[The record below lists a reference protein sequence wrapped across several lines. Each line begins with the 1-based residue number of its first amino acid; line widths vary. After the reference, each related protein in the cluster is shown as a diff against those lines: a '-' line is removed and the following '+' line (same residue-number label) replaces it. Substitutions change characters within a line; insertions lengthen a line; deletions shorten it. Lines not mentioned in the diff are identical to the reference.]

1 MVVRFKLLILLTLVH
16 LILPLNKA
24 SAQGFGPLFRAEI
37 EATFFEG
44 GKISA
49 QKVDRFRANV
59 ETTQS
64 EIQKSLTDYYIHV
77 GQKSA
82 DEAAKKAA
90 SASLPKAFDRLNEII
105 AALKKSQGN
114 ASYEL
119 GAAALQLGYAVRSEG
134 RWMDYDEIAGYAK
147 GLFKRYQVKRRN
159 NQQSEA
165 SNLWNAAES
174 RFYTQ
179 AELMVLK
186 AKGGDLS
193 TLNPIG
199 DGSYWTN
206 VDQTRQP
213 MLDTFQRSAGLYQ
226 NVTFEFPS
234 DGETLDFDE
243 VKRSQSRPKFDVTW
257 TSNGK
262 KRKYK
267 LKFLSETN
275 SEATAATLLAALGF
289 NTDASRRINRV
300 KIRFKDGE
308 KAIFHRDLESY
319 YAFWEMQNAVIEDGR
334 DAQGDYLI
342 LREALLE
349 GRSDELIRVGAWSYT
364 KTGHPETREVRA
376 LPVFMA
382 WIANNDMKESG
393 QNKVIL
399 NRNFPAEK
407 MFFTSGD
414 LGWAF
419 GNFLFPESVGW
430 FKWNVIKDVRE
441 DSVSFNYLTWQYSDL
456 FQFTTWDD
464 ARWMVRLIARLSR
477 EQIRAAVLA
486 GQWNPKVEN
495 ILIEKLVARRNQLV
509 KTFELDKEFP
519 QLSVDGSVAPSDKDS
534 ELGWQTDG
542 GMTGGTPPQ
551 SHDKL
556 LAMVEAMSRP
566 VFEYL
571 SPSLMS
577 IQVGLMN
584 SAVNRALKPITEIRL
599 TGDDLAGLGL
609 PFAAGIILRVNRS
622 IVRNEQP
629 RSMNERFLVHDQMV
643 IGWTLGTNVVNV
655 GSSITYYRSYNLV
668 YPVRGQSEGAYKA
681 AYLPAL
687 LMPFAPG
694 QFKLPNKHSLMI
706 EDYVEGRGTLSVT
719 GHTPVELNASTSL
732 ARVYLKRTL
741 ISDRAD
747 KKVDILIDNSH
758 YTELSAR
765 VTAALRAGFVNL
777 SFPFFDGSIRKGSL
791 DRELWTIPTDSPESR
806 NRARQALSLIATAMR
821 TDTLPSIAKRKEI
834 DAEFVSRKWGFNLFN
849 LVTSLDTRTTSNFE
863 ERDSETPGVTQN
875 KFQIENISEDY
886 WRAPVLDIQE
896 RDTAKSFYMGIKTES
911 GQLKD
916 TILGLNLRQW
926 DSATTSRELK
936 EDSVLLA
943 QKAAADPN
951 FIVFSPELHTNKDQW
966 GAVVTM
972 LDLLI
977 YQNGVDA
984 LLAISEEQWWSQFT
998 RLTRIVPTQR
1008 RDDTI
1013 SATEKALVE
1022 NFRGFL
1028 ANITRARKIQDERS
1042 RAQALTQALGKT
1054 AVFTSLTSGIKG
1066 DLIGVMLSQLPEESY
1081 YLSVKISSPLY
1092 KQNIFP
1098 TEKPLVNRKGTLKF
1112 KDARLHDFSLNTISV
1127 IYNFFDSIIP
1137 VGSIV
1142 PSIDYEY

>member
-1 MVVRFKLLILLTLVH
+1 MVRFKFLILIAFLAALSPWSTAL
-16 LILPLNKA
+16 
-24 SAQGFGPLFRAEI
+24 AQGVGPLFRSEI

-44 GKISA
+44 GKVSP
-49 QKVDRFRANV
+49 QKIDRFRANV
-59 ETTQS
+59 ETTQN
-64 EIQKSLTDYYIHV
+64 EIQKSLTDYYINV
-77 GQKSA
+77 GQKSPE
-82 DEAAKKAA
+82 EAAKKAA
-90 SASLPKAFDRLNEII
+90 STSLVSAYERLNKII
-105 AALKKSQGN
+105 AKLKTAQGQ
-114 ASYEL
+114 AAYDL
-119 GAAALQLGYAVRSEG
+119 GAAALQLGYGVRSEG
-134 RWMDYDEIAGYAK
+134 RWMDYEEIAGYAK

-159 NQQSEA
+159 NHQSEA
-165 SNLWNAAES
+165 SNLWNAAQS
-174 RFYTQ
+174 RYYTQ
-179 AELMVLK
+179 AELLALK
-186 AKGGDLS
+186 AKGGDVS
-193 TLNPIG
+193 ALNPVG

-206 VDQTRQP
+206 VEQSRQA
-213 MLDTFQRSAGLYQ
+213 MMGTFQRAAGLYQ
-226 NVTFEFPS
+226 NVNFEFPM
-234 DGETLDFDE
+234 DGATVNFDE

-257 TSNGK
+257 TVNGK
-262 KRKYK
+262 KKKFK

-275 SEATAATLLAALGF
+275 SEVTAATLLSALGF
-289 NTDASRRINRV
+289 NTDASQRINRV
-300 KIRFKDGE
+300 KVRFKDGE

-319 YAFWEMQNAVIEDGR
+319 YAYWELQNAVLEDGR

-349 GRSDELIRVGAWSYT
+349 GRSEELTRVGAWSYT

-407 MFFTSGD
+407 LFFTNGD
-414 LGWAF
+414 LGWSF

-430 FKWNVIKDVRE
+430 FKWNVIKDIRE
-441 DSVSFNYLTWQYSDL
+441 DSVSFNYLTWHYTEL
-456 FQFTTWDD
+456 FQHTTWDD

-477 EQIRAAVLA
+477 DQIRAAVLA

-495 ILIEKLVARRNQLV
+495 VLIEKLVARRNQLV
-509 KTFELDKEFP
+509 KTFELDKEFAL
-519 QLSVDGSVAPSDKDS
+519 LSVDGSVAPSDKET

-542 GMTGGTPPQ
+542 GAVGGAPTQ
-551 SHDKL
+551 SNEKL
-556 LAMVEAMSRP
+556 LAMIEAMSRP

-643 IGWTLGTNVVNV
+643 VGWTLGANVVNV
-655 GSSITYYRSYNLV
+655 GSSITYYRSFNLV
-668 YPVRGQSEGAYKA
+668 YPVRSQSEGAYKA

-694 QFKLPNKHSLMI
+694 QFKLPNKHSLMF
-706 EDYVEGRGTLSVT
+706 EDYVEGRGSLNVA
-719 GHTPVELNASTSL
+719 GHTPVELNAGASL

-741 ISDRAD
+741 MSDRAD

-765 VTAALRAGFVNL
+765 VTAALRAGFVGI
-777 SFPFFDGSIRKGSL
+777 SFPFFDGSIKKGSL

-806 NRARQALSLIATAMR
+806 FRARQALSLIATAMR
-821 TDTLPSIAKRKEI
+821 TDSLPSIARRKEI
-834 DAEFVSRKWGFNLFN
+834 DAEFLSRKWGFNLFN
-849 LVTSLDTRTTSNFE
+849 LVTSLDTRITSNFE
-863 ERDSETPGVTQN
+863 ERDSAAPGVVEK
-875 KFQIENISEDY
+875 KFQIENVSEEY
-886 WRAPVLDIQE
+886 WKAPILDIQE
-896 RDTAKSFYMGIKTES
+896 RDTVKSFFMGIKSES
-911 GQLKD
+911 GELKD
-916 TILGLNLRQW
+916 TILGLNIRQW

-936 EDSVLLA
+936 DDSVVLA

-951 FIVFSPELHTNKDQW
+951 FIIFSPEIHTNKDQW
-966 GAVVTM
+966 GAVVTL

-977 YQNGVDA
+977 YQDGVEK
-984 LLAISEEQWWSQFT
+984 LLAISDEQWWAQFT
-998 RLTRIVPTQR
+998 RLTKIVPVQR
-1008 RDDTI
+1008 RDDTAT
-1013 SATEKALVE
+1013 ATEKALVE

-1028 ANITRARKIQDERS
+1028 ANVSKARRIQDERS
-1042 RAQALTQALGKT
+1042 RAQALTQALGQT
-1054 AVFTSLTSGIKG
+1054 AVFTSLTAGIKG
-1066 DLIGVMLSQLPEESY
+1066 DIIGVVISQLPEDSY
-1081 YLSVKISSPLY
+1081 YLSVKISSPLF

-1098 TEKPLVNRKGTLKF
+1098 TEKPLVNRKGLLKF

-1127 IYNFFDSIIP
+1127 IYNFFDSVIP

-1142 PSIDYEY
+1142 PSIDYGY

>member
-1 MVVRFKLLILLTLVH
+1 MVRYTVMSLLALIGLL
-16 LILPLNKA
+16 LPLSTA
-24 SAQGFGPLFRAEI
+24 SAQGFGPVLRAEI
-37 EATFFEG
+37 EATFFDG
-44 GKISA
+44 GKVSP
-49 QKVDRFRANV
+49 QKVDRFLANV
-59 ETTQS
+59 ATTQD
-64 EIQKSLTDYYIHV
+64 EVQKALTDYYIHV
-77 GQKSA
+77 GQKNPT
-82 DEAAKKAA
+82 EAAKKAS
-90 SASLPKAFDRLNEII
+90 SASLPRAYERLNEII
-105 AALKKSQGN
+105 AKLKSSQGQS
-114 ASYEL
+114 SYEL
-119 GAAALQLGYAVRSEG
+119 GAAALHLGYAVRSEG

-179 AELMVLK
+179 AELMALK
-186 AKGGDLS
+186 AKGGDVS
-193 TLNPIG
+193 MLNPLG

-206 VDQTRQP
+206 VEQARQP
-213 MLDTFQRSAGLYQ
+213 MLDSFQRSAPLYQ
-226 NVTFEFPS
+226 NVSFAFPA
-234 DGETLDFDE
+234 DGSTLDFDE

-257 TSNGK
+257 TVDGK
-262 KRKYK
+262 KVKFK

-275 SEATAATLLAALGF
+275 SEVTAATLLSSLGF

-319 YAFWEMQNAVIEDGR
+319 YAYWELQNAVLEDGR

-349 GRSDELIRVGAWSYT
+349 GRSAELIRVGAWSYT
-364 KTGHPETREVRA
+364 KSGHHETREVRA

-430 FKWNVIKDVRE
+430 FKWNVVKDVRE
-441 DSVSFNYLTWQYSDL
+441 DSVSFNYLTWHYTEL
-456 FQFTTWDD
+456 FQHTTWDD

-477 EQIRAAVLA
+477 EQIRSAVVA

-509 KTFELDKEFP
+509 KTFELEKEFVP
-519 QLSVDGSVAPSDKDS
+519 LSVDGSVAPSDKDS

-542 GMTGGTPPQ
+542 GMSGGNPPQ
-551 SHDKL
+551 SHEKL

-566 VFEYL
+566 VFQYL
-571 SPSLMS
+571 GPSLMS
-577 IQVGLMN
+577 IQVGLLN
-584 SAVNRALKPITEIRL
+584 SAVNRALKPVTEIRL

-643 IGWTLGTNVVNV
+643 IGWTLGTNIANV

-668 YPVRGQSEGAYKA
+668 YPVRGQSEGAYKI

-687 LMPFAPG
+687 LMPYAPG
-694 QFKLPNKHSLMI
+694 LAKLPNKHSLMI
-706 EDYVEGRGTLSVT
+706 EDYVEGRGSLNVA
-719 GHTPVELNASTSL
+719 GQMPVELNAGTSL

-765 VTAALRAGFVNL
+765 VTAALRAGFVGI

-791 DRELWTIPTDSPESR
+791 DRELWSMPNDSPESR
-806 NRARQALSLIATAMR
+806 IRAQQALSLIATAMR
-821 TDTLPSIAKRKEI
+821 TDTLPHVATRKEI
-834 DAEFVSRKWGFNLFN
+834 EADFVSRKWGFNLFN
-849 LVTSLDTRTTSNFE
+849 LVTSLDMRTTSNFE
-863 ERDSETPGVTQN
+863 EHDSDAPGVTQN
-875 KFQIENISEDY
+875 KFQIENITEDY
-886 WRAPVLDIQE
+886 WKAPVLDIQE
-896 RDTAKSFYMGIKTES
+896 RDTVKSFFMGIKTES

-916 TILGLNLRQW
+916 TILGLNIRQW
-926 DSATTSRELK
+926 DSATSSRELK
-936 EDSVLLA
+936 EDSVVLA

-966 GAVVTM
+966 GAVVT
-972 LDLLI
+972 LVDVLI
-977 YQNGVDA
+977 YQKGIEKILD
-984 LLAISEEQWWSQFT
+984 IGEEEWWVHFT
-998 RLTRIVPTQR
+998 RLTKIIPSQR
-1008 RDDTI
+1008 RDDTAT
-1013 SATEKALVE
+1013 ATEKALLE

-1028 ANITRARKIQDERS
+1028 SSIAKARKITDERS
-1042 RAQALTQALGKT
+1042 RAQALTHALGRT
-1054 AVFTSLTSGIKG
+1054 AVATSLTSGLKG
-1066 DLIGVMLSQLPEESY
+1066 DLLGVVLSQLPEDSY

-1098 TEKPLVNRKGTLKF
+1098 TEKPLVNRKGVLKF

-1127 IYNFFDSIIP
+1127 IYNFFDSVIP

-1142 PSIDYEY
+1142 PSLDYEY